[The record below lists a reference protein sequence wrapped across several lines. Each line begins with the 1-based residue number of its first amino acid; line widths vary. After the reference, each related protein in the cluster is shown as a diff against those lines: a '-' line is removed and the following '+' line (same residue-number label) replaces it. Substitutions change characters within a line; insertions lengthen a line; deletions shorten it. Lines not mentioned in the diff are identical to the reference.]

1 MFAALSWL
9 LDLDQGHAASS
20 SSTSSTNSCSD
31 SSDSVAGA
39 EETQRA
45 TCTAYARAGGGLM
58 AELHIASATA
68 AAALSG
74 SASEASA
81 SPPSAV
87 YFSPR
92 RLEESFADLEARK
105 ATLFATSPCRE
116 PPEDGGLVLRSR
128 VGRGGTPAWSASPSP
143 PKIVPLWSLRSYA
156 NDAVSFSPIPS
167 PAPAPESATVATSR
181 SASHEDERLLLVS
194 ESVILSASL
203 SSPSGGARFAPAE
216 RVEIAK
222 NGSSSST
229 TDARAAMPTRLSRIL
244 DWDKE
249 VHSRRQASPPP
260 GLGASQGEHAARDS
274 TLAHER
280 GGQIAD
286 VELEEARFVQRA
298 MKAAWMASRPSHTP
312 LREPRASAV
321 ARVDPS
327 NPFLDTAIGGCD
339 GAVPGYSIEY
349 MQPPPRAWGAVRLAG
364 AWGDGATATPSGA
377 HDSMEDALRRRSTEL
392 LPDSAPATVHR
403 NSNARGGDDRPHP
416 LPLTSASAGVTLTEF
431 SFAEGM
437 RGTPAQGDADVMH
450 LANGLVTVVLMDAD
464 DPHPQ
469 AGQSSPPLT
478 HPLAMQVTAPSWAV
492 QPR

>member
-9 LDLDQGHAASS
+9 LDLDQGRAASS
-20 SSTSSTNSCSD
+20 SSTPSTNSCSD
-31 SSDSVAGA
+31 SSDSVTGA
-39 EETQRA
+39 EETQPA
-45 TCTAYARAGGGLM
+45 TCTAFARAGGGLM
-58 AELHIASATA
+58 TELHIASATA

-74 SASEASA
+74 STSEAAA
-81 SPPSAV
+81 STPGAV

-116 PPEDGGLVLRSR
+116 SPEDGGPVLRSR

-143 PKIVPLWSLRSYA
+143 PKVVPLWSLRSYT
-156 NDAVSFSPIPS
+156 NDTVSFSPIPS
-167 PAPAPESATVATSR
+167 PAPAPESATVATSP
-181 SASHEDERLLLVS
+181 SALHEDERLLLVS
-194 ESVILSASL
+194 EGVILSASL

-222 NGSSSST
+222 NSSSST
-229 TDARAAMPTRLSRIL
+229 TDARAAMPTRLSRII

-260 GLGASQGEHAARDS
+260 GLGASQDEHAAHDS

-280 GGQIAD
+280 GRQIAD

-312 LREPRASAV
+312 LREPLASAV

-349 MQPPPRAWGAVRLAG
+349 MQPPPRAWGAVRLSDAY
-364 AWGDGATATPSGA
+364 GDGATATPSGA
-377 HDSMEDALRRRSTEL
+377 HDFMEDALRRRSTEL
-392 LPDSAPATVHR
+392 LPDSAPATAHR
-403 NSNARGGDDRPHP
+403 NSNARGDDRPHP
-416 LPLTSASAGVTLTEF
+416 LPLTCASAGATLTEF

-437 RGTPAQGDADVMH
+437 RGTPAQGDADVVH

-469 AGQSSPPLT
+469 AGQSSPPPT
-478 HPLAMQVTAPSWAV
+478 HLLAMQVAAPPWAA